1 MTTHRTAYVAIF
13 AVASLLAA
21 GVYYLAQ
28 PRAEAVRARIDI
40 PALAPISAD
49 MVELVQIAPDA
60 RPADAATSL
69 AAVVGS
75 YAALPML
82 AGQYVDTRAL
92 ESTPGAQA
100 FGFGAALP
108 TGHVAFAVPV
118 EPSQAV
124 GGALAAGAQVVVVAV
139 PNAMRTQIAGADED
153 APEPVVLG
161 EGVVVLALRT
171 GDGERL
177 TELAAGER
185 PSGALRP
192 TLGSVVLAVPA
203 ADLPRYAAAVL
214 SSTIYLALSPQSP
227 GEQASE

>member
-1 MTTHRTAYVAIF
+1 MTTHRSAYVAIF

-21 GVYYLAQ
+21 GVYYFAQ
-28 PRAEAVRARIDI
+28 PRAEAVRARTNIA
-40 PALAPISAD
+40 ALAPIRAD
-49 MVELVQIAPDA
+49 MVELVQIAPGA

-92 ESTPGAQA
+92 EATPGAQA

-108 TGHVAFAVPV
+108 SGHVAFAVPV

-124 GGALAAGAQVVVVAV
+124 GGALAAGAQVEVVAV
-139 PNAMRTQIAGADED
+139 PNALRTQVAGADED
-153 APEPVVLG
+153 APEPVILG
-161 EGVVVLALRT
+161 EGIVVLALRT

-177 TELAAGER
+177 TAASDGER

-203 ADLPRYAAAVL
+203 DDLPQYAAAVL
-214 SSTIYLALSPQSP
+214 SSTIYLALSPQP
-227 GEQASE
+227 PDEQASE